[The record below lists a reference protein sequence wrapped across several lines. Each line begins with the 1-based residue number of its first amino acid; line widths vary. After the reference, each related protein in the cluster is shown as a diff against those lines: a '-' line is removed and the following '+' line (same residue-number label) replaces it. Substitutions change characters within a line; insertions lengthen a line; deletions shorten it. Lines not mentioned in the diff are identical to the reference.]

1 MGNSFGLPAPRS
13 HLEDRDTRLAVP
25 NGDVV
30 ETVWTTL
37 ITFDDTGGASTLP
50 RAVPAGQGVSTR
62 PREGKPCQGISSE
75 VYARSE
81 RLPFL
86 EFGPPWRRGFWYQL
100 VLAYPVTPK
109 VQLLLR
115 LWLRFGDGLLVWY

>member
-50 RAVPAGQGVSTR
+50 RAVPAGQGGSTR
-62 PREGKPCQGISSE
+62 PREGKPRQVTSSE
-75 VYARSE
+75 VYARNE
-81 RLPFL
+81 RLPCV
-86 EFGPPWRRGFWYQL
+86 EIGPP
-100 VLAYPVTPK
+100 ASI
-109 VQLLLR
+109 
-115 LWLRFGDGLLVWY
+115 